1 MAPVLRINRLRKHFG
16 GVAALNGPSFAVEAG
31 TITGLIGPN
40 GSGKTTL
47 FNLITGV
54 LDPDGGDVLL
64 NDERITGWPPHRI
77 TERGLARTFQITR
90 VFGKMTVLENML
102 VVPHRGGDAHA
113 ADLATELLE
122 RVNLYDWRERY
133 GAELSYGQQK
143 LLEFVRALMLEPNLI
158 LLDEPFAG
166 VNPTM
171 VQTIL
176 DLIRSLRQEG
186 KTIFVIDH
194 AMTVMMG
201 LCDWLFV
208 LDMGELI
215 ATGPPAAIQADERVL
230 EAYFGRGSAGSA
242 SPARGGLPSPPSA
255 DEGRVRA

>member
-1 MAPVLRINRLRKHFG
+1 MADVLSVEGIRKSFG
-16 GVAALNGPSFAVEAG
+16 GVAAVNGPTFGIEAG
-31 TITGLIGPN
+31 EITGLIGPN

-54 LDPDGGDVLL
+54 LDPDAGRIVFDGQSIGG
-64 NDERITGWPPHRI
+64 WQPHRI

-90 VFGKMTVLENML
+90 VFARMTVWENML
-102 VVPHRGGDAHA
+102 VVPQRDGEA
-113 ADLATELLE
+113 AATELASDLLR
-122 RVNLYDWRERY
+122 RVNLFDWRERY

-143 LLEFVRALMLEPNLI
+143 LLELVRALMLQPSLI

-176 DLIRSLRQEG
+176 ELIRSLQAEG
-186 KTIFVIDH
+186 RTIFVIDH
-194 AMTVMMG
+194 AMTIMMG
-201 LCDWLFV
+201 LCQRILV

-215 ATGPPAAIQADERVL
+215 ADGPPAEIQANERVL
-230 EAYFGRGSAGSA
+230 EAYFGRN
-242 SPARGGLPSPPSA
+242 
-255 DEGRVRA
+255 

>member
-1 MAPVLRINRLRKHFG
+1 LRVEGIRKSFG
-16 GVAALNGPSFAVEAG
+16 GVAAVNGPTFGIETG

-47 FNLITGV
+47 FDVITGV
-54 LDPDGGDVLL
+54 LDPDAGRILL
-64 NDERITGWPPHRI
+64 NGESIGGWPPHRI
-77 TERGLARTFQITR
+77 AERGLARTFQISR
-90 VFGKMTVLENML
+90 VFAKMTVWENMM
-102 VVPHRGGDAHA
+102 VVPRRDGQAS
-113 ADLATELLE
+113 ADELAGELLR

-143 LLEFVRALMLEPNLI
+143 LLEFVRALMLEPTLI

-171 VQTIL
+171 VQTL
-176 DLIRSLRQEG
+176 LELIRAVEAEG

-194 AMTVMMG
+194 AMTIMMS
-201 LCDWLFV
+201 LCSRILV

-215 ATGPPAAIQADERVL
+215 ADGAPAEVQANEGVL
-230 EAYFGRGSAGSA
+230 EAYFGRRA
-242 SPARGGLPSPPSA
+242 
-255 DEGRVRA
+255 EGPLRA